1 MINFAGG
8 KKDVLEIIC
17 GDTKKTR
24 MRGGG
29 GEVLEDD

>member
-17 GDTKKTR
+17 GGTKNKNEGE
-24 MRGGG
+24 GGREG
-29 GEVLEDD
+29 LEND